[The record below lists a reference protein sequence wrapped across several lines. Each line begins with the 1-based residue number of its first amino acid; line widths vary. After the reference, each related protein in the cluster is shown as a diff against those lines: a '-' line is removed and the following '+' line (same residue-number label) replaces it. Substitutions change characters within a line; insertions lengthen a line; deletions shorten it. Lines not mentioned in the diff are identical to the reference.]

1 MNRFLYLTR
10 LASSSTFGFGRG
22 ALTCAVSYSEGSF
35 ELCVGEQ
42 APIVRVRAAGQ

>member
-1 MNRFLYLTR
+1 MR

-22 ALTCAVSYSEGSF
+22 ALTCAVSYSEGIFEVCS

-42 APIVRVRAAGQ
+42 APIVRVRATGQ